1 MGVMQQKRRNTK
13 GCYQTTRSSRTAME
27 QILPHGPQKEPT
39 VPTPD
44 LVLPAPRTVTQYIS
58 VFEPFSVLCY
68 SNSSKLIHTCT
79 KFPKEIFFAGN
90 DHLPGGHLYSQGI
103 LTHRTH
109 KNLRVSAYFLSENP
123 KLTGKPSRIWRSAL
137 GLPVCDNSS
146 FAKDSRTVTSFFFFP
161 LMLRTNQKCFIIFLF
176 QTHLQGWLMSRKS
189 STCSENA
196 TPFRSM
202 VAERNIPDPQEPRSY
217 SPWPTDLYVHWNRSL
232 GSVQF

>member
-1 MGVMQQKRRNTK
+1 MKTKAEMGVVHLQVRGHQRWSANPQKLGERH
-13 GCYQTTRSSRTAME
+13 E

-44 LVLPAPRTVTQYIS
+44 LVLRAPRTVTQYIS

-123 KLTGKPSRIWRSAL
+123 KLTGKPSRI
-137 GLPVCDNSS
+137 
-146 FAKDSRTVTSFFFFP
+146 
-161 LMLRTNQKCFIIFLF
+161 
-176 QTHLQGWLMSRKS
+176 
-189 STCSENA
+189 
-196 TPFRSM
+196 
-202 VAERNIPDPQEPRSY
+202 
-217 SPWPTDLYVHWNRSL
+217 
-232 GSVQF
+232 